1 MIHLKKKRA
10 FALAV
15 LTFVFICTI
24 LPFTA
29 VAEEDDENIAAVE
42 LLSESEKYDAEA
54 LTEEEATEYMEAADI
69 FISNYSSNVS
79 EEQEFTENLDKVRE
93 IMGDGNFGDNR
104 PERTIKQM
112 NAMNTEERI
121 LIRL

>member
-1 MIHLKKKRA
+1 MIHLEKKRA

-15 LTFVFICTI
+15 LTFVIICTM

-54 LTEEEATEYMEAADI
+54 LTEEEAAEYMEAADI

-79 EEQEFTENLDKVRE
+79 EEQEFTEK
-93 IMGDGNFGDNR
+93 
-104 PERTIKQM
+104 K
-112 NAMNTEERI
+112 
-121 LIRL
+121 

>member
-54 LTEEEATEYMEAADI
+54 LTEEAATEYMEAADI

-79 EEQEFTENLDKVRE
+79 EEQEFTENLDKAL
-93 IMGDGNFGDNR
+93 GA
-104 PERTIKQM
+104 K
-112 NAMNTEERI
+112 
-121 LIRL
+121 